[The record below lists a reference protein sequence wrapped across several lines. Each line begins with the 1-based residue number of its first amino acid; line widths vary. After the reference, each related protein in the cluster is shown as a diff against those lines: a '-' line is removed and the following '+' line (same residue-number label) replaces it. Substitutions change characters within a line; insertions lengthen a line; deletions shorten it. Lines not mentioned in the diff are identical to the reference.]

1 MSTYLET
8 VIAKVN
14 SYSDNL
20 WENLDRVP
28 TLPLDAGRSL
38 LAFFVEL
45 ACQCQNNANIT
56 LGRKA
61 IFSLPHDWVCSNIQ
75 SVALA
80 QLTLSDE
87 WEYRRL
93 LAVYEQLDNELWIAH
108 IAFGLSTGDP
118 EIIAAA
124 IDARDARN
132 GK

>member
-1 MSTYLET
+1 MPTYLET

-28 TLPLDAGRSL
+28 SLPLDAGRSL

-45 ACQCQNNANIT
+45 ACQCQNNTNIN
-56 LGRKA
+56 LGRNA
-61 IFSLPHDWVCSNIQ
+61 ILSLPHKWVCRNIQ
-75 SVALA
+75 SVVEA
-80 QLTLSDE
+80 QLTLSNE

-93 LAVYEQLDNELWIAH
+93 LEVYEQLDNELWIAH
-108 IAFGLSTGDP
+108 IAFGLSTSDA

-124 IDARDARN
+124 IDSKDARN

>member
-1 MSTYLET
+1 MPTHLET

-28 TLPLDAGRSL
+28 SLPLDAGRSL
-38 LAFFVEL
+38 LAFFVHL
-45 ACQCQNNANIT
+45 ACQCQNNANIN
-56 LGRKA
+56 LGRNA
-61 IFSLPHDWVCSNIQ
+61 ILSLPHEWVCRSIQ
-75 SVALA
+75 SVAEA

-93 LAVYEQLDNELWIAH
+93 LELYEQLDNELWIAH
-108 IAFGLSTGDP
+108 IAFGLSTSDP

-124 IDARDARN
+124 IDSRDARN